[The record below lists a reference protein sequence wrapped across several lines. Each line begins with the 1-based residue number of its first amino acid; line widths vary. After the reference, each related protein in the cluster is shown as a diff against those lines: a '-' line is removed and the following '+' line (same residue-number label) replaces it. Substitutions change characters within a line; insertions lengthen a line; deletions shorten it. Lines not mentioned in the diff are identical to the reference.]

1 MKEGGGRKGKG
12 QERQAE
18 EFCRSV
24 EIFEVTWI
32 LVYMSK
38 LHFKQCIINK

>member
-18 EFCRSV
+18 EFQWK
-24 EIFEVTWI
+24 F
-32 LVYMSK
+32 LK
-38 LHFKQCIINK
+38 LHGSLSICLNCTLNSVL

>member
-1 MKEGGGRKGKG
+1 MKESGGKKGKG

-32 LVYMSK
+32 LNMSK
-38 LHFKQCIINK
+38 LHLEECIINK